1 MERARGGRARWLLR
15 GDRTRELGRDRRE
28 RDGRERHRVRRRLSV
43 AAHRWRDRPA
53 GATDR
58 ARPRAS
64 VSASPARRPRA
75 CPPRAQDEHEAF
87 RAFKRGQWERRG
99 LAARLSG
106 PAGALKTPNCL
117 PRARAPP
124 TWGEPFSAQ
133 QRRYLSSSRRR
144 VRLTM
149 RYRQNLRSPMLHPQR
164 DENGASTHDKH
175 HFARGLKGETQ
186 KGDDVRS

>member
-1 MERARGGRARWLLR
+1 M
-15 GDRTRELGRDRRE
+15 
-28 RDGRERHRVRRRLSV
+28 
-43 AAHRWRDRPA
+43 P
-53 GATDR
+53 
-58 ARPRAS
+58 PRAS
-64 VSASPARRPRA
+64 PL
-75 CPPRAQDEHEAF
+75 RAQDEHEAF

-106 PAGALKTPNCL
+106 SAGALKTPNCL

-124 TWGEPFSAQ
+124 TRGEPFSAQ

-164 DENGASTHDKH
+164 DENGASTHDNH
-175 HFARGLKGETQ
+175 HFACGLIEESRSGC
-186 KGDDVRS
+186 DVRP